1 MTQMNK
7 YFLYISLVFNGGL
20 LIYLFG
26 AIPFF
31 LFLSVVVNVGLL
43 WFIRNTISK
52 EVRLEEDVV
61 DMVAKI
67 DMFSEHIEKIHQLE
81 IYYGDEQLQNL
92 MEHSSQLVND
102 FIDFQEKYFDVEVD
116 AGLNEETTSEI

>member
-43 WFIRNTISK
+43 WFIRNTLSK

>member
-1 MTQMNK
+1 MNK

-43 WFIRNTISK
+43 WFIRNTLSK

>member
-7 YFLYISLVFNGGL
+7 YFLYSSLIFNGGL

-31 LFLSVVVNVGLL
+31 LFLSFVANVALA
-43 WFIRNTISK
+43 WFIKNTLSK
-52 EVRLEEDVV
+52 EASLEEDVIGV
-61 DMVAKI
+61 VEKI
-67 DMFSEHIEKIHQLE
+67 DMFSEHIEKLHQLE
-81 IYYGDEQLQNL
+81 MYYGDEQLQSL

-102 FIDFQEKYFDVEVD
+102 FIDFQEKYFDVDIQAEAD
-116 AGLNEETTSEI
+116 EEDPSET

>member
-1 MTQMNK
+1 MTQVSK

-26 AIPFF
+26 AVPFF

-43 WFIRNTISK
+43 WFIKSTLSK
-52 EVRLEEDVV
+52 EVDLEEDVV
-61 DMVAKI
+61 DIVAKI

-102 FIDFQEKYFDVEVD
+102 FIDFQEKYFDVEVE
-116 AGLNEETTSEI
+116 AGLDEEKTSKI